1 MHVMPRR
8 CKLLLKPYFLFG
20 KKRQKQNCT
29 NHWRTSCSLK
39 KLYTKHCAI
48 IYVMMRVYHFYFSKS
63 RRTNKYSI
71 IHLDTEFKRT
81 VFCRFVQIGVDWD
94 ASVSMSRI
102 PTLKTPCNV
111 ERAAQPP
118 GVKLSSALNWFQWS
132 HFTFLYY
139 CSKPQ
144 EE

>member
-20 KKRQKQNCT
+20 KKGQKQNCT

-48 IYVMMRVYHFYFSKS
+48 IYVMVRVYHFYFSNS

-71 IHLDTEFKRT
+71 IHLDTEFKRM
-81 VFCRFVQIGVDWD
+81 VFCRFVQIGVHLSLCH
-94 ASVSMSRI
+94 AH
-102 PTLKTPCNV
+102 PLLKLHAMWKGLHSPRESN
-111 ERAAQPP
+111 
-118 GVKLSSALNWFQWS
+118 LAL
-132 HFTFLYY
+132 L
-139 CSKPQ
+139 
-144 EE
+144 